1 MIELCDLEA
10 CNQANRME
18 NASTGVF
25 GAIVA
30 VVVLAASWALRSI
43 IEQSVKADFDAKLE
57 VLKASLTAKDAEIA
71 ALRTGALAVLK
82 DRHVDLDK
90 RRLIA
95 AERLWSDVA
104 ARRNLRL
111 LAQIMQNINVE
122 ETLRRVK
129 AGRSQSRGFSDFSE
143 SMLKIGKIDELKHLP
158 NVESERPFLS
168 PIVWALYQA
177 YSAILAYPIAFFGM
191 LSIGE
196 AAGLADG
203 KKIIDLVKVA
213 LPHRSGFLDE
223 VGLGGIFYLI
233 DEVEE
238 ALLSAIRTDLKGRDS
253 DDDAL
258 AQASRILEK
267 VEQAKSADGV
277 PRIPT
282 ELERKSELL
291 VS

>member
-1 MIELCDLEA
+1 LIELCDLEA
-10 CNQANRME
+10 RNQANRME

-158 NVESERPFLS
+158 NV
-168 PIVWALYQA
+168 
-177 YSAILAYPIAFFGM
+177 
-191 LSIGE
+191 
-196 AAGLADG
+196 
-203 KKIIDLVKVA
+203 
-213 LPHRSGFLDE
+213 
-223 VGLGGIFYLI
+223 
-233 DEVEE
+233 
-238 ALLSAIRTDLKGRDS
+238 
-253 DDDAL
+253 
-258 AQASRILEK
+258 
-267 VEQAKSADGV
+267 
-277 PRIPT
+277 
-282 ELERKSELL
+282 
-291 VS
+291 